1 MSVRATYRS
10 WKTAHAEFE
19 RIKRCAKDNTM
30 KAIFQSQHD
39 GKNEH
44 NCEEG
49 EEEGC
54 SGKRT
59 NALNILDNAFSNN
72 SLDVLRDIYE
82 NKTKT
87 IYSFSMEFIIRHAAC
102 IKYYFPTVQIEY
114 FSYSRDHQVVLF
126 LNYVDALHV
135 YNTTVR
141 DFYNNPRIIY
151 LKKPRIDIIT
161 VVTFGAFSNSD
172 SKDFSILTECA
183 KYSENICVGLS
194 RDADCV
200 DALESRMNSV
210 VRRCK
215 FVKRVW
221 VLKDGDSAE
230 TCGANMVVA
239 GEGCEGLITHSCRVC
254 VIRASKRNDDQNMND
269 VNLKKTKSVHF

>member
-1 MSVRATYRS
+1 
-10 WKTAHAEFE
+10 
-19 RIKRCAKDNTM
+19 
-30 KAIFQSQHD
+30 
-39 GKNEH
+39 
-44 NCEEG
+44 
-49 EEEGC
+49 
-54 SGKRT
+54 
-59 NALNILDNAFSNN
+59 
-72 SLDVLRDIYE
+72 
-82 NKTKT
+82 
-87 IYSFSMEFIIRHAAC
+87 
-102 IKYYFPTVQIEY
+102 
-114 FSYSRDHQVVLF
+114 VVLF

-161 VVTFGAFSNSD
+161 VFTFGAFSSSD

-194 RDADCV
+194 CNADGV
-200 DALESRMNSV
+200 DTLESRMNSV
-210 VRRCK
+210 LRRCK

-221 VLKDGDSAE
+221 VLKDDDSAE
-230 TCGANMVVA
+230 TCGANIVVA
-239 GEGCEGLITHSCRVC
+239 GEGCEDLITHSCRVC